1 MFSLYLT
8 FKLCCRCSLWFLVWS
23 RGETFRA
30 DPKALPCPPL
40 LNLFSILLF
49 TRLFFWIG
57 TVSSF
62 HWFEHFGLCSSSSI
76 FPVAPFFL
84 CPNVVLQWL
93 SSTDLLREDPVLSWR
108 EDLLLSLVKLN
119 SGTSS
124 WAVPLINLPVHLQ
137 CWMEE
142 LAVHFFLGLYLS
154 GLFWC
159 CCCVH
164 LRAPSLPLGTGS
176 SFGTSA
182 ASLGMVSL
190 LLWL

>member
-1 MFSLYLT
+1 MFSFYFT
-8 FKLCCRCSLWFLVWS
+8 FKLCCRCLLWFLVWS

-119 SGTSS
+119 GGTSS